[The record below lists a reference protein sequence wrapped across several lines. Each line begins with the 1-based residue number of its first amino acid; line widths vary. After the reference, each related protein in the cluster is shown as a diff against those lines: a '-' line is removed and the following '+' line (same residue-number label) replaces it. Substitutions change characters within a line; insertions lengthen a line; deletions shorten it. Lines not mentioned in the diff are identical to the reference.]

1 MSQKSENDNFI
12 TGAPAPKISIF
23 ENGAKTEEFDDET
36 RVYLTVEEDC
46 AIRGNALEAARV
58 AANSHLRKEVGPEHY
73 HLKVK
78 VYPHHVLRYHP
89 LAGVAQADRYY
100 EGMRKPFGRP
110 TGRAALVDEDQE
122 VLFVRIGDADLLL
135 ALVKGEGAE
144 VLGLDGSDRK
154 LHLLGLGLRI
164 DQSDRGTEKLLGVV
178 IRIGRVNSVANFQLM
193 DPIHPE
199 SP

>member
-1 MSQKSENDNFI
+1 MSLRPARIYRDKPGQPYTRMSQKRENDNFI

-23 ENGAKTEEFDDET
+23 ENGEKTKEFPDEK

-122 VLFVRIGDADLLL
+122 IMF
-135 ALVKGEGAE
+135 
-144 VLGLDGSDRK
+144 
-154 LHLLGLGLRI
+154 
-164 DQSDRGTEKLLGVV
+164 
-178 IRIGRVNSVANFQLM
+178 IRIGGADYQTAKKALKRARDKLPVTGRVKV
-193 DPIHPE
+193 DD
-199 SP
+199 